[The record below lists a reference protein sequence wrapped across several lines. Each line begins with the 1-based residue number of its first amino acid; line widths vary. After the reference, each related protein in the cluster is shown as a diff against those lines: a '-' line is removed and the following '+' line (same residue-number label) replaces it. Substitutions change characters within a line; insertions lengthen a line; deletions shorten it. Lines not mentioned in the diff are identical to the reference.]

1 MIARIWHG
9 TVPVEKSEEYHR
21 YLQKTGL
28 RDYKL
33 TPGNKATF
41 LLKKMDGKLV
51 HFITLTFWQDFTA
64 IKKFAGNDLEK
75 ARYYSED
82 EYYLTEKESF
92 VSHYEILESQ
102 MENIG
107 ESISDS
113 LMIKTF
119 FQRPFL
125 YYR

>member
-41 LLKKMDGKLV
+41 LLKKMDGKLKG
-51 HFITLTFWQDFTA
+51 TPTQPGD
-64 IKKFAGNDLEK
+64 
-75 ARYYSED
+75 
-82 EYYLTEKESF
+82 
-92 VSHYEILESQ
+92 
-102 MENIG
+102 
-107 ESISDS
+107 
-113 LMIKTF
+113 
-119 FQRPFL
+119 
-125 YYR
+125 